1 MKLPVKLLF
10 TQQGRNVYTGLA
22 LLLASFLFTGCAT
35 GPGAHPRDPMEP
47 WNRGVYRFNDAVDKD
62 VLKPVATAYTKVTPT
77 FMQKGVRNFFNN
89 LGDAWSTVNSILQL
103 KGQDAANSFSRVTI
117 NTLFGLG
124 GIFDVATEAQIPQS
138 KQDFGLTL
146 GRWGMPSGPYVVL
159 PLLGPSTVRD
169 TVGWAVDAQAHPIG
183 YMNRVA
189 ARNALSG
196 LEVINARAQ
205 MLQASDLLD
214 QAALDPYVL
223 MRDAYLQQR
232 DARAG
237 QAAVHNGAEANPA
250 EDGYEP
256 PLQDEG
262 AATGTEQQR
271 PATAS
276 RAETAEVAQTGAS
289 AAPAAAGSQAGYEP
303 PVDDVPPTSAAQPP
317 AVGASG
323 ASAVVDAAPAPTAAA
338 SQPAQQTEL
347 QSPSSA
353 VPAVSGQTQH

>member
-1 MKLPVKLLF
+1 
-10 TQQGRNVYTGLA
+10 
-22 LLLASFLFTGCAT
+22 
-35 GPGAHPRDPMEP
+35 
-47 WNRGVYRFNDAVDKD
+47 
-62 VLKPVATAYTKVTPT
+62 
-77 FMQKGVRNFFNN
+77 
-89 LGDAWSTVNSILQL
+89 
-103 KGQDAANSFSRVTI
+103 
-117 NTLFGLG
+117 
-124 GIFDVATEAQIPQS
+124 
-138 KQDFGLTL
+138 
-146 GRWGMPSGPYVVL
+146 MPSGPYVVL

-237 QAAVHNGAEANPA
+237 QAAVHDGAEANPA

-276 RAETAEVAQTGAS
+276 RVETAEAVQTGAS
-289 AAPAAAGSQAGYEP
+289 VAPAAAGSQALTSSWDVSPIPLNEP
-303 PVDDVPPTSAAQPP
+303 FNEIDLLVRLAPCACKSIAGRTAPTSKERDKKPCFLSY
-317 AVGASG
+317 SG
-323 ASAVVDAAPAPTAAA
+323 CCMSYLRIWEIA
-338 SQPAQQTEL
+338 
-347 QSPSSA
+347 
-353 VPAVSGQTQH
+353 H